1 MADLIEVEDL
11 EEYYRCK
18 QCGSRLLVKIYD
30 DRYIGSSDFLAEFPG
45 WCYTCLVEHCCK
57 TDCNTC
63 KVKDKE
69 DCSFSHIKDF
79 YLSDED

>member
-1 MADLIEVEDL
+1 MADIIDVEDF

-18 QCGSRLLVKIYD
+18 RCCSKLLVKIYD
-30 DRYIGSSDFLAEFPG
+30 DRYIGSSDFLPEFPG
-45 WCYTCLVEHCCK
+45 WCFTCLVEHCCR
-57 TDCNTC
+57 TDCNAC